1 MKSND
6 TLHNAD
12 NSRTTDISRRKF
24 LATSAVGIAGL
35 GAVGSAAAA
44 PDKHTLV
51 IGGTGSKSNYS
62 FTVGRN
68 LEKSTADGA
77 TIDGDAT
84 ITNNSAHGLVGSGK
98 DAYTFDGE
106 LVAFNFDFWNPI
118 NVLLDGEPAHVG
130 MRPDHFVEI
139 EGTGPATNYTFSAN
153 ANLEKS
159 TAHGATIGGE
169 DRIFNDGVTASGRV
183 NSGKDAYTFYDNTLD
198 GNLPAF
204 NFDGAPIN
212 VLLDGKPAHVGQNY
226 DHLLQIQGTGSPA
239 TYNFTVSGRRRL
251 AATIKAG
258 GTFDDSDTYADNEAE
273 GMVTN
278 ESDVYRFDGE
288 LQTFD
293 LDGRANVLVDGEAAH
308 VGQIPDQ

>member
-1 MKSND
+1 MKLLLLCLPSTVPSHKAYYVSFTQDLLQNLQEFPVNMKSND

-12 NSRTTDISRRKF
+12 NSGTTDISRRKF

-130 MRPDHFVEI
+130 ID
-139 EGTGPATNYTFSAN
+139 
-153 ANLEKS
+153 
-159 TAHGATIGGE
+159 
-169 DRIFNDGVTASGRV
+169 
-183 NSGKDAYTFYDNTLD
+183 
-198 GNLPAF
+198 
-204 NFDGAPIN
+204 PITSS
-212 VLLDGKPAHVGQNY
+212 K
-226 DHLLQIQGTGSPA
+226 
-239 TYNFTVSGRRRL
+239 
-251 AATIKAG
+251 
-258 GTFDDSDTYADNEAE
+258 
-273 GMVTN
+273 
-278 ESDVYRFDGE
+278 
-288 LQTFD
+288 
-293 LDGRANVLVDGEAAH
+293 
-308 VGQIPDQ
+308 